1 VEETEFLVSICCP
14 AQSCHKA
21 DLAMKAGFSLGSD
34 SDSSL
39 EPPESGSD
47 SDSGEDRR
55 DYKPGGYNPTAV
67 GDVFKEGQ
75 YTVLRKL
82 GWGHF
87 STVWLVF
94 DSAAERVAALKI
106 QKSAKRYTEAAQDE
120 VQMLLHLSTCNGVQR
135 PSAAGQGCVIT
146 LLDHFFHHGTN
157 GKHMCMVFEVMGQ
170 SLLSLIKHFNYR
182 VRRRLCL

>member
-1 VEETEFLVSICCP
+1 VVEETEFLVSICCP

-21 DLAMKAGFSLGSD
+21 DLAMKAGFSLSSD

-67 GDVFKEGQ
+67 GDVFKE
-75 YTVLRKL
+75 
-82 GWGHF
+82 
-87 STVWLVF
+87 VF